1 MAILRILVYGLV
13 LGFFYLILR
22 IVLKGLAL
30 PRNPDS
36 DDEFRTGD
44 SRLPHYRSRGNMLDI
59 AGEYRRRREKM
70 EPGMSRWECCFITV
84 ALSMIWIAFLCF
96 VYFQMDLPKSLFWR
110 ASVILSVFFLL
121 ILTSAPSGAG
131 VLQESWSDAGDSREY
146 RDRV

>member
-70 EPGMSRWECCFITV
+70 EPGMSRWECCFIIFCT
-84 ALSMIWIAFLCF
+84 
-96 VYFQMDLPKSLFWR
+96 
-110 ASVILSVFFLL
+110 
-121 ILTSAPSGAG
+121 
-131 VLQESWSDAGDSREY
+131 EY
-146 RDRV
+146 RGKES

>member
-44 SRLPHYRSRGNMLDI
+44 SRLPHYRS
-59 AGEYRRRREKM
+59 
-70 EPGMSRWECCFITV
+70 
-84 ALSMIWIAFLCF
+84 
-96 VYFQMDLPKSLFWR
+96 
-110 ASVILSVFFLL
+110 
-121 ILTSAPSGAG
+121 
-131 VLQESWSDAGDSREY
+131 LQHA
-146 RDRV
+146 